1 MFPRRAASWV
11 YDVINVLIDA
21 LDVEVSLLS
30 RGNLSWRFY
39 SQELEHIQPSVSY
52 LNRNGRHILRDL
64 VAAKPSI
71 ERLVAEHDQLR
82 QRVESTATAVYEEAL
97 RDPALHAAVD
107 RARKAFFDKFPDA
120 VPTGAF
126 ASNRHVDLVIER
138 LINRIEELPPHHAD
152 AEFWSLHCGDFAFFQ
167 PASQPVLDRLR
178 GELLA
183 FDRSSIKDLEALSLQ
198 ICTEHDIPAAP
209 SASIHY

>member
-39 SQELEHIQPSVSY
+39 DQELEHIRPAVDY

-64 VAAKPSI
+64 IAAKPAI
-71 ERLVAEHDQLR
+71 EALIAKHDELR
-82 QRVESTATAVYEEAL
+82 QRVESTATVVHGEAI
-97 RDPALHAAVD
+97 RDPALHAAVA
-107 RARKAFFDKFPDA
+107 RARKAFLDQFPDA

-126 ASNRHVDLVIER
+126 ASDKHVDLVIER
-138 LINRIEELPPHHAD
+138 LINRIEDPPPHHTD
-152 AEFWSLHCGDFAFFQ
+152 AEFWSLHRRDFAFFR
-167 PASQPVLDRLR
+167 PSSLPLLDRLR
-178 GELLA
+178 GEFLA
-183 FDRSSIKDLEALSLQ
+183 FDRASIKDLEALSLQ
-198 ICTEHDIPAAP
+198 ICAEHDIPAAP
-209 SASIHY
+209 SESVHY